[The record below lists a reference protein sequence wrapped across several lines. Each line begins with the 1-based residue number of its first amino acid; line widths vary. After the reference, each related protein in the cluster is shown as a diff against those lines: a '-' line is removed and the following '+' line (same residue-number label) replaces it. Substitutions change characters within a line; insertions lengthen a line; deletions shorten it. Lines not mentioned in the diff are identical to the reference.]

1 MVLSS
6 NPAIMTATTPQLRTT
21 VQEFVENDHPDVVP
35 DEYIIP
41 IEERCELTEI
51 NINKLST
58 SSTEESTA
66 AIVAPLDIPLIDM
79 EGVVSSEESG
89 GERRC
94 VVLQQIRD
102 ACQEWGFFQVK
113 NHGVPSP
120 LIKRMQRVAQEF
132 LALPSEEKHQMRL
145 KAVQGWIVDEGYSS
159 KRATSEGGIS
169 HWSDRLRHCMFPI
182 SSRKYDLWPTNPP
195 SFRFV
200 KFDTTQ
206 ILESVCSVRKSQH
219 IKW

>member
-6 NPAIMTATTPQLRTT
+6 NPAAAIMTVTTPEIRTT
-21 VQEFVENDHPDVVP
+21 VQEFVENDHPDIVP

-41 IEERCELTEI
+41 VEERCKLTEI
-51 NINKLST
+51 DIKQLST

-66 AIVAPLDIPLIDM
+66 ETAARQLEIPLIDM
-79 EGVVSSEESG
+79 EGVVVSSEGSG

-94 VVLQQIRD
+94 VVLQEIRD
-102 ACQEWGFFQVK
+102 ACKEWGFFQVK

-120 LIKRMQRVAQEF
+120 LIKRMQQVAQEF
-132 LALPSEEKHQMRL
+132 LELPAEEKHQMRL

-195 SFRFV
+195 SFRFAN
-200 KFDTTQ
+200 FDTNHY
-206 ILESVCSVRKSQH
+206 IR
-219 IKW
+219 